1 MVCKIIIFN
10 CESSSRSGRSV
21 GPSVPHFL
29 KWNTV
34 QKGCLKNTSIIL
46 LGCFKGG
53 SRILKASGM
62 FQEGLKKLQGFYR
75 DASRMLG
82 RIAQSV
88 KQYSNL
94 PNNVCFKDA

>member
-1 MVCKIIIFN
+1 MVCKIMIFN
-10 CESSSRSGRSV
+10 CERSSRSGRSV

-62 FQEGLKKLQGFYR
+62 FQEGKG
-75 DASRMLG
+75 
-82 RIAQSV
+82 
-88 KQYSNL
+88 
-94 PNNVCFKDA
+94 CFKDASNMQQGCFKNAWRSE